1 MQILLVSATRNEL
14 AALPEQLD
22 LGLNIHPDL
31 HLSYLETGIG
41 MMSSSMEL
49 SRYMLMQRP
58 SLVIQAGIAGSFSKA
73 HPPGSLA
80 IVSEEIQGDLGVEEN
95 GLFRDIF
102 DMGLTSPNAF
112 PFQAKL
118 LINPSK
124 ALLASAG
131 LPLVRAITVN
141 EVSTRPQRIEQLQQK
156 YAPILESMEGA
167 ALHFICLREK
177 IPFLQLR
184 AVSNFV
190 GERDKRKW
198 QIKEA
203 VQKLHNQLNSLL
215 ENPELLFRLHQQ
227 IAHT

>member
-1 MQILLVSATRNEL
+1 
-14 AALPEQLD
+14 
-22 LGLNIHPDL
+22 
-31 HLSYLETGIG
+31 
-41 MMSSSMEL
+41 
-49 SRYMLMQRP
+49 
-58 SLVIQAGIAGSFSKA
+58 
-73 HPPGSLA
+73 
-80 IVSEEIQGDLGVEEN
+80 
-95 GLFRDIF
+95 
-102 DMGLTSPNAF
+102 
-112 PFQAKL
+112 
-118 LINPSK
+118 
-124 ALLASAG
+124 
-131 LPLVRAITVN
+131 VN

-203 VQKLHNQLNSLL
+203 VQKLRAQLNSFL

-227 IAHT
+227 IAQT

>member
-1 MQILLVSATRNEL
+1 M
-14 AALPEQLD
+14 
-22 LGLNIHPDL
+22 HPDL

-41 MMSSSMEL
+41 MMSSSTEL
-49 SRYMLMQRP
+49 SRYILRQRP
-58 SLVIQAGIAGSFSKA
+58 SLIIQAGIAGSFSQA

-95 GLFRDIF
+95 GQFRDIF
-102 DMGLTSPNAF
+102 DMGLQSPNAF
-112 PFQAKL
+112 PFQAKAL
-118 LINPSK
+118 VNPSK
-124 ALLASAG
+124 TLLATIG

-156 YAPILESMEGA
+156 YAPMLESMEGA
-167 ALHFICLREK
+167 ALHFICLMEK

-203 VQKLHNQLNSLL
+203 VQKLHTQLNSFL
-215 ENPELLFRLHQQ
+215 ENPELLYRLHQQ
-227 IAHT
+227 IAQT